1 MRLLKSELVQIYE
14 SHLKRNER
22 TVLLEAYWGTRDMVD
37 FKHDRYKELFTED
50 QLELGAT
57 VTVGGEPISSPPE
70 LLLEGGFKDDAEN
83 AILVHGWMK
92 GLSRAEAND
101 PRLWVTLTHREF
113 FEYVRKRWS
122 ITRETS
128 ANSILSR
135 FFFSGSG
142 IQARTRNAISRLW
155 WLAELTHEPGVEDP
169 YGLLKLTMRLQ
180 DMQLHL
186 YERSYVMVEPLR
198 RLIPRF
204 YSDADGNSRF
214 KNHSDFDYI
223 YKGLTAWSASTP
235 MAMLSDPKTCWE
247 LLCQIEDLHFR
258 MDPSL
263 EKRVGPRREF
273 PADVFELSGIGQSA
287 AGSAMIFE
295 EGAELT
301 TKQRADEDG
310 SALAELAGEV
320 IEEEVGTQEAA
331 EEPVA
336 FGPEWKTYLKRV
348 INQDKERTPSVSVQ
362 AATKFFGCPDELD
375 ASFEVSVST
384 SDGEVDVTIECRRT
398 RHEFRM
404 FPEGIV
410 SGCDEGDVLRFDKTD
425 DGQFN
430 LHVIRQSES
439 DDSIEFDRL
448 GEENHL
454 LLEEELDVPCPPAAP
469 NLPGQVEQ
477 RSCVLFMCELKPEVR
492 ERFDGARFMVG
503 WCFEEDWERTVGQ
516 DKPFSDRL
524 GKLDGGWR
532 DMIYKI
538 LTRQNGESPRKVSFM
553 GVEASAAEMAKSKTR
568 MGRRTISFKEVMGGV
583 EEEGEPGVDL
593 AVIFICSTK
602 RTVKRR
608 EQVNLVIRQCPLS
621 KWRELEGFYEIG
633 FRGQTLLKELSDS
646 RINDHLQRVMLDEG
660 MREVGAGEDAVE
672 RMEAWKVEL
681 ASAGRRAMLESE
693 FRELMGLE
701 ADA

>member
-1 MRLLKSELVQIYE
+1 MRLLKSELVNIYE
-14 SHLKRNER
+14 AHLKRNER
-22 TVLLEAYWGTRDMVD
+22 TVLLEAYWGIRDMVD
-37 FKHDRYKELFTED
+37 FHDDRYKELFTED

-70 LLLEGGFKDDAEN
+70 LLLDGGAKDDVEN
-83 AILVHGWMK
+83 AIRIHDWLK

-113 FEYVRKRWS
+113 FHYVRERWS

-128 ANSILSR
+128 SASIISR

-155 WLAELTHEPGVEDP
+155 WLAELTYEPGVEDP
-169 YGLLKLTMRLQ
+169 YALLKLTLSHQ
-180 DMQLHL
+180 DMQLNL
-186 YERSYVMVEPLR
+186 YERRFVMVEPLR

-204 YSDADGNSRF
+204 YSDADGNARF
-214 KNHSDFDYI
+214 KNHKNDFRHI

-235 MAMLSDPKTCWE
+235 IAMLSDPKTCWE

-273 PADVFELSGIGQSA
+273 PADVFELSGIGQSPVR
-287 AGSAMIFE
+287 SCMIVE

-301 TKQRADEDG
+301 LERTDEDG
-310 SALAELAGEV
+310 STTAELPGEV
-320 IEEEVGTQEAA
+320 VGEEIQNAA

-336 FGPEWKTYLKRV
+336 FGPQWKTYLKRV
-348 INQDKERTPSVSVQ
+348 INQDKEKTPSVSVK

-375 ASFEVSVST
+375 ASFEVSIST
-384 SDGEVDVTIECRRT
+384 DDGEVYVRIERRRT

-404 FPEGIV
+404 FPKGIV
-410 SGCDEGDVLRFDKTD
+410 SECDEGDVLRFDKTEA
-425 DGQFN
+425 GQFN

-454 LLEEELDVPCPPAAP
+454 LLEEELDVPCSPAAP
-469 NLPGQVEQ
+469 PVLGQVEQ
-477 RSCVLFMCELKPEVR
+477 RSCALFMCELKPEVR

-532 DMIYKI
+532 DVIYKI
-538 LTRQNGESPRKVSFM
+538 LTRQNGESPRKVSFKD
-553 GVEASAAEMAKSKTR
+553 VEAKAAEMAKSKTR
-568 MGRRTISFKEVMGGV
+568 LGRSTISFKEVLGGE
-583 EEEGEPGVDL
+583 EEEGEPGMDP
-593 AVIFICSTK
+593 AVIFLRSNPK
-602 RTVKRR
+602 
-608 EQVNLVIRQCPLS
+608 
-621 KWRELEGFYEIG
+621 
-633 FRGQTLLKELSDS
+633 
-646 RINDHLQRVMLDEG
+646 
-660 MREVGAGEDAVE
+660 
-672 RMEAWKVEL
+672 
-681 ASAGRRAMLESE
+681 
-693 FRELMGLE
+693 
-701 ADA
+701 

>member
-37 FKHDRYKELFTED
+37 FHDDRYKELFTED

-57 VTVGGEPISSPPE
+57 VTVGGEPISSPPK

-83 AILVHGWMK
+83 AILIHGWLK

-113 FEYVRKRWS
+113 FHYVRKRWS

-155 WLAELTHEPGVEDP
+155 WLAELSHEPGVEEDP

-180 DMQLHL
+180 DMQLNL
-186 YERSYVMVEPLR
+186 YERSYAMVEPLR

-204 YSDADGNSRF
+204 YSDADGNARF
-214 KNHSDFDYI
+214 RNHSDFDYI

-235 MAMLSDPKTCWE
+235 IAMLSDPKTCWE

-273 PADVFELSGIGQSA
+273 PADVFESSGIGQSA
-287 AGSAMIFE
+287 AGSTMIVE

-301 TKQRADEDG
+301 LERTDEDG
-310 SALAELAGEV
+310 STTAELAGEV
-320 IEEEVGTQEAA
+320 VDEEVEIQEAEEEL
-331 EEPVA
+331 VA

-348 INQDKERTPSVSVQ
+348 INQDKERTPSVSVL

-384 SDGEVDVTIECRRT
+384 VDGEVDLRIECRRT

-410 SGCDEGDVLRFDKTD
+410 SECDEGDVLRFDKTD

-454 LLEEELDVPCPPAAP
+454 LLEEGLDVPCPPAAP
-469 NLPGQVEQ
+469 VAPDQLEQ
-477 RSCVLFMCELKPEVR
+477 RSCALFMCELKPEVR

-538 LTRQNGESPRKVSFM
+538 LTRLNGESPRKASFM
-553 GVEASAAEMAKSKTR
+553 DVEANAAEMAKSKTR
-568 MGRRTISFKEVMGGV
+568 MGRRTISFVEVMEGV
-583 EEEGEPGVDL
+583 DEEDEPGPEPV
-593 AVIFICSTK
+593 VIFLCSTK
-602 RTVKRR
+602 SKVKRR
-608 EQVNLVIRQCPLS
+608 EQINLVIRQCPLS
-621 KWRELEGFYEIG
+621 KWRELEGFHEVG
-633 FRGQTLLKELSDS
+633 FRGQVLLTELSDS

-660 MREVGAGEDAVE
+660 MREVCAGEDAVE
-672 RMEAWKVEL
+672 KMEAWKVEL
-681 ASAGRRAMLESE
+681 ASARRRAMLESE
-693 FRELMGLE
+693 FRELMELE